1 MENKS
6 AVKTFYEIYTP
17 TARRYGLRLSA
28 KFSRRENYVRIYSC
42 ATGKTVVKVEDED
55 EAGCFQRATEELKHW
70 QQRKEE
76 KRIRRKS
83 S

>member
-6 AVKTFYEIYTP
+6 AVKAFYETYTP
-17 TARRYGLRLSA
+17 TACRYGLRLSA
-28 KFSRRENYVRIYSC
+28 KFSRRENYVRVYSY

-55 EAGCFQRATEELKHW
+55 EQECFRRAEEDLRHW

-76 KRIRRKS
+76 KEN
-83 S
+83 

>member
-42 ATGKTVVKVEDED
+42 ATGKTVVKVEDE
-55 EAGCFQRATEELKHW
+55 AGCFQRATEELKHW

-76 KRIRRKS
+76 KKN
-83 S
+83 

>member
-6 AVKTFYEIYTP
+6 AVKIFYEIYTP

-28 KFSRRENYVRIYSC
+28 KFSRRENYVRVYSH

-55 EAGCFQRATEELKHW
+55 EQECFRRAEEDLRYW

-76 KRIRRKS
+76 KEN
-83 S
+83 